1 MFNQQMVKGNCEL
14 ELECTY
20 ATILMQNYIPKTQT
34 KNQEGV
40 YNVNKYDKL
49 TGEKLGN
56 IDLGKYFIQMG
67 RLMYT
72 DAEAKQ
78 VTCHLINRDMFG
90 IACLCV

>member
-1 MFNQQMVKGNCEL
+1 MHICYNFHVEL
-14 ELECTY
+14 HT
-20 ATILMQNYIPKTQT
+20 QNLD